1 MVEYVVTLSA
11 VLAGFFLGGMWGGN
25 LGSFA
30 GGLGA
35 LFLCLVVKDVLFL
48 ERTLEGF
55 FARHRTEIAGFVVVV
70 ILVILGSYL
79 LGPTLGTLLGLVG
92 GRTSGEW
99 IAGRLGWSAE
109 QAQNDLLMRA
119 LQLTYP
125 VALVGL
131 DSPPDPRE
139 LKTLHKIARCLLQPL
154 GLHHERD
161 VQNVLEISRKLIDE
175 PAYINWLPTA
185 DEELR
190 FRIVWNCLEVI
201 YSRESIPS
209 EKRQFVVELEQF
221 LNLQNLSA
229 LGVYDR
235 SVAIQQMRIPALN
248 VLGLPADATDSQI
261 DAKYRDAVRQFH
273 PDRVQGVPDH
283 LSALAR
289 EKMVQLNEA
298 YHLLKTSDP
307 TSLKYTFRGVEED
320 AVIAPD
326 GDSSFLCRCW
336 LCRKANRIPDHVVL
350 HSLRCGDCHALLG
363 QPVPPT

>member
-1 MVEYVVTLSA
+1 MVEYVVTLTA

-79 LGPTLGTLLGLVG
+79 LGPTWGTLLGLVG
-92 GRTSGEW
+92 GRTAGEW

-139 LKTLHKIARCLLQPL
+139 LKTLHKIARCSLQPL

-161 VQNVLEISRKLIDE
+161 VQNVLEISRRLIDE

-221 LNLQNLSA
+221 LNLQNLSV

-235 SVAIQQMRIPALN
+235 SIAIQQMRIPALN
-248 VLGLPADATDSQI
+248 VLGLAADATESQI
-261 DAKYRDAVRQFH
+261 DATYRDAVRQFH

-289 EKMVQLNEA
+289 EKMVQINEA

-307 TSLKYTFRGVEED
+307 VSLKYTFRGVEED

-326 GDSSFLCRCW
+326 GESSFLCRCW